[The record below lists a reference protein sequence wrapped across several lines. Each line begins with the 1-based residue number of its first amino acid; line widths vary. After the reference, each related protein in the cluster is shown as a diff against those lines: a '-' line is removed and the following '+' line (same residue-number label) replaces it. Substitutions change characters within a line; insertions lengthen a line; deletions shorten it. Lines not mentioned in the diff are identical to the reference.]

1 MPVSGRET
9 GQIAN
14 NSNQE
19 TIHPLVEPRILA
31 AIAVVALGCSI
42 GFGLMLAKLF
52 VAFGAVLSL
61 ASAVSVLWIYWR
73 HFKLAYSSIRLRTVY
88 IGISITELI
97 VAVIVII
104 VVIVL
109 AAAIYIVE
117 SQEGPIVN
125 RAIMEFGGATFDII
139 TPEGLY
145 PVKAGFANA
154 GTLIATGVDG
164 FAAALLTD
172 KKLDQTTISQIL
184 DYFANILSAAE
195 KPPLSLGGLEID
207 IGKGM
212 FATALRADFI
222 KSAADLDPNKLE
234 EHVFLVDRAT
244 RQAIEVGTRTLY
256 IFYVLIW
263 EDGAIPGSWQI
274 KGCSIYD
281 GRQIEY
287 VRYCYETHI
296 EAIHRSRRS

>member
-1 MPVSGRET
+1 M
-9 GQIAN
+9 AN

-19 TIHPLVEPRILA
+19 PIHPLVEPRVAA
-31 AIAVVALGCSI
+31 AIAVVALGCGI

-52 VAFGAVLSL
+52 MAFGAFLSL
-61 ASAVSVLWIYWR
+61 ASAISVLWIYWR
-73 HFKLAYSSIRLRTVY
+73 HFKVAYKSISLRTVY
-88 IGISITELI
+88 DGINITELI

-109 AAAIYIVE
+109 SPAIYMVE

-125 RAIMEFGGATFDII
+125 RAIMEFGGATFDVIL
-139 TPEGLY
+139 PEGLY
-145 PVKAGFANA
+145 PVKASFANA
-154 GTLIATGVDG
+154 GTLIATGADG

-172 KKLDQTTISQIL
+172 KKLDHNTISQIL

-195 KPPLSLGGLEID
+195 KPPLRLGGLEID

-212 FATALRADFI
+212 FATALRADSI
-222 KSAADLDPNKLE
+222 KSAADLDPNKN
-234 EHVFLVDRAT
+234 VFLVDRAT
-244 RQAIEVGTRTLY
+244 RQAIEVGTRMLY
-256 IFYVLIW
+256 VFYVMRW
-263 EDGAIPGSWQI
+263 EDGAIPGFWQI

-287 VRYCYETHI
+287 VRYCYETRI
-296 EAIHRSRRS
+296 EAIYRSRRS

>member
-1 MPVSGRET
+1 
-9 GQIAN
+9 
-14 NSNQE
+14 
-19 TIHPLVEPRILA
+19 
-31 AIAVVALGCSI
+31 
-42 GFGLMLAKLF
+42 
-52 VAFGAVLSL
+52 
-61 ASAVSVLWIYWR
+61 
-73 HFKLAYSSIRLRTVY
+73 
-88 IGISITELI
+88 
-97 VAVIVII
+97 
-104 VVIVL
+104 
-109 AAAIYIVE
+109 
-117 SQEGPIVN
+117 
-125 RAIMEFGGATFDII
+125 
-139 TPEGLY
+139 
-145 PVKAGFANA
+145 
-154 GTLIATGVDG
+154 LIATGADG

-172 KKLDQTTISQIL
+172 KKLDQNTISQIL

-212 FATALRADFI
+212 FATALRADTI
-222 KSAADLDPNKLE
+222 KSSADLDPNKLE

-244 RQAIEVGTRTLY
+244 RQAIEVGTRMLY
-256 IFYVLIW
+256 IFYVLRW